1 MKAYDANWREK
12 MSKSDRS
19 KGSIYD
25 TLYVTRMIRE
35 NRSSAGKSSLGAAN
49 ALDASQPRRG
59 QFAALSTTSGD
70 GTTHASKK
78 GTK

>member
-1 MKAYDANWREK
+1 

-25 TLYVTRMIRE
+25 TLFVTRMVRE
-35 NRSSAGKSSLGAAN
+35 NRSSAGKSSLGAAS
-49 ALDASQPRRG
+49 ALDASQPRRDA
-59 QFAALSTTSGD
+59 FAALSPTSGD
-70 GTTHASKK
+70 STAHASKK